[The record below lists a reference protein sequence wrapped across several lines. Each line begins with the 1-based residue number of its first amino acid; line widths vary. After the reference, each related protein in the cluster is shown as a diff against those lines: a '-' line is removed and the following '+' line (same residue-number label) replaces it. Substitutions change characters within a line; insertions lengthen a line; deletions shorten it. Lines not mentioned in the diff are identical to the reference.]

1 MGLNPQHTYV
11 KDGFYYYGRRVPKDL
26 REHYLK
32 DRIVMSLR
40 TKAAHKASLSATSI
54 TAKLEAYWLS
64 LRLSAMDVPASH
76 LLVVNSD
83 YQSNV
88 ITLSQAKQAYI
99 KLKGEGR
106 SKTFFTSA
114 ERNTNYVISCLGD
127 RPIDQYTT
135 TDGGLFRDW
144 LKEKSLSNAS
154 VRRILTTVKAIVG
167 LAISEH
173 GLNISNGFSG
183 LYISE
188 EVARDT
194 KRLPITISHIQLIQ
208 NECYD
213 VDDDLRWL
221 IALISDTGMR
231 LSEAVGLHV
240 TDIHLDKETPYVDI
254 KPHGW
259 RGLKTVSSERRLPLV
274 GASFWAAHRIVE
286 SATGDY
292 CFHRYCDET
301 GCNANSASAALNK
314 WLKKLVGKYA
324 TIHGFRHSARD
335 RLRAIQCP
343 TEIIDACGGWS
354 HGSVGSQYGTGY
366 PISVLHEWMS
376 SM

>member
-1 MGLNPQHTYV
+1 MVGLNPSHTYV
-11 KDGFYYYGRRVPKDL
+11 KDGIYYYGRKVPKDL
-26 REHYLK
+26 REHYLR

-40 TKAAHKASLSATSI
+40 TKTAHKASLSATSI

-144 LKEKSLSNAS
+144 LKEKSLSNTS

-188 EVARDT
+188 EVERDS
-194 KRLPITISHIQLIQ
+194 KRLPITIAHIKQIQ

-221 IALISDTGMR
+221 VALISDTGMR
-231 LSEAVGLHV
+231 LSEAVGLHL
-240 TDIHLDKETPYVDI
+240 TDIH
-254 KPHGW
+254 
-259 RGLKTVSSERRLPLV
+259 
-274 GASFWAAHRIVE
+274 
-286 SATGDY
+286 
-292 CFHRYCDET
+292 
-301 GCNANSASAALNK
+301 
-314 WLKKLVGKYA
+314 
-324 TIHGFRHSARD
+324 
-335 RLRAIQCP
+335 
-343 TEIIDACGGWS
+343 
-354 HGSVGSQYGTGY
+354 
-366 PISVLHEWMS
+366 
-376 SM
+376 